1 MTNVASARPFDR
13 PGSPGLSAYP
23 HALSP
28 QLRTPGP
35 TPLPERV
42 LRAAVRPM
50 ISHRSPEFTALLGEC
65 VEGIRWAIQTTGDI
79 LLFPSSG
86 TGGLEAAVANLLSP
100 GEPALFAAM
109 GWYGEMWA
117 DMAEAF
123 GARPVRLRAP
133 WGEAI
138 DACSLDAALAQDHQ
152 LRKVFLTHNETS
164 TAISNDMCALSKVVK
179 DHGCLLVVDSVSGA
193 GCLPF
198 PVDELGADV
207 VVTASQKGWLA
218 PPGLTMIAL
227 SRDALAAA
235 GAARCPRW
243 YFDFLVQKQF
253 QDKGAT
259 SMTPP
264 ISVMYA
270 LREGLAMMQEEG
282 RERVWR
288 RHREVA
294 SIVRS
299 GLVRAGLDLYG
310 TATGRSDTVT
320 AVKSPFETPDD
331 LAEFLSELR
340 ERYALVL
347 AEGHGPLH
355 GRIFRVGHL
364 GSIEPTDAHQVVD
377 RIGHALAART
387 RGSRL
392 KRRAM

>member
-1 MTNVASARPFDR
+1 
-13 PGSPGLSAYP
+13 
-23 HALSP
+23 
-28 QLRTPGP
+28 
-35 TPLPERV
+35 
-42 LRAAVRPM
+42 M
-50 ISHRSPEFTALLGEC
+50 ISHRSPEFAALLGEC
-65 VEGIRWAIQTTGDI
+65 VEGVRWAIQTTNDV

-123 GARPVRLRAP
+123 GARPIRLRVP
-133 WGEAI
+133 WGERI
-138 DACSLDAALAQDHQ
+138 DACSLKEALAADHKI
-152 LRKVFLTHNETS
+152 RKVFVTYNETS
-164 TAISNDMCALSKVVK
+164 TAVSNDMQALSKVVK

-218 PPGLTMIAL
+218 PPGLIMISL
-227 SRDALAAA
+227 SPDALEAAA
-235 GAARCPRW
+235 GARCPRW

-253 QDKGAT
+253 HDKGET

-282 RERVWR
+282 RERIWR

-299 GLVRAGLDLYG
+299 GLVRTGLVLYG

-320 AVKSPFETPDD
+320 AVKSPFETPDA
-331 LAEFLSELR
+331 LAAFLSELK

-364 GSIEPTDAHQVVD
+364 GSIEPSDAHQIVE
-377 RIGHALAART
+377 RIGHAFAART
-387 RGSRL
+387 RGSEL